1 MTGAVADRRP
11 GGAALNRLGGA
22 ALRRLGSAVLVL
34 WGAVTLAF
42 LALHLTSGDP
52 VDLLTG
58 LRGTGDGLRE
68 EITREYGLDR
78 PLPVQYLTFLGHVLR
93 GDLGDSYVLHLP
105 VRTAIGQQLGP
116 TLQLL
121 GATVLVTVALAVPAA
136 LLTAGRPRWVRTP
149 VALLEGLG
157 VAVPAFW
164 LGTLLLAL
172 FSFRLRWF
180 PALGAPGLDGLVLP
194 ALALAAGPAAVIT
207 RVLRRGLEQTL
218 DEPFVTTARAR
229 GLGEAAVR
237 LRHALR
243 HGLLPVTTLVGW
255 LTGSLIGGA
264 VVVESVFSRQGLGT
278 LAVTAVRNKDLPL
291 VIGIVLVAGLV
302 YTVVNTAVDLSY
314 RLVDPRLR
322 TSES

>member
-1 MTGAVADRRP
+1 MIGAVAR
-11 GGAALNRLGGA
+11 RLGG
-22 ALRRLGSAVLVL
+22 SVLVL
-34 WGAVTLAF
+34 WGAVTVAF

-58 LRGTGDGLRE
+58 LRASSDGLRA
-68 EITREYGLDR
+68 EIVREYGLDR
-78 PLPVQYLTFLGHVLR
+78 PLALQYLTFLSHILQ

-105 VRTAIGQQLGP
+105 VRTAIGQQLGS

-121 GATVLVTVALAVPAA
+121 AATVVVTVVIAVPAA
-136 LLTAGRPRWVRTP
+136 LLGAGRRPWVRTP
-149 VALLEGLG
+149 VSLLEGLG

-164 LGTLLLAL
+164 LGTLLLGV
-172 FSFRLRWF
+172 FSFKLRWF
-180 PALGAPGLDGLVLP
+180 PALGAPGIDGLVLP
-194 ALALAAGPAAVIT
+194 ALALAAAPAAVIA

-218 DEPFVTTARAR
+218 DEPFVTTARTR
-229 GLGEAAVR
+229 GVGEAAVR
-237 LRHALR
+237 LRHGLR
-243 HGLLPVTTLVGW
+243 HGLLPVATLVGW

-314 RLVDPRLR
+314 RLIDPRLR
-322 TSES
+322 TREA